1 MVQVRAHQP
10 INTDGSINL
19 DAWLDHIVSVDLVL
33 DREIMKQACEFARQ
47 AEQKDQDGKTP
58 GKSHWIEG
66 YSSFQAGLEI
76 AEILADLKLD
86 QDSLVAAVI
95 YRGVREGRIALADV
109 EQRFG
114 ATVAK
119 LIDGVLRMAAISA
132 SLSPRQ
138 SLVLG
143 SQVQVENLRK
153 MLVAM
158 VDDVRVALIKL
169 AERTCAIRA
178 VKNAGDEKRNRVARE
193 VFDIYAPLA
202 HRLGIGHIKWE
213 LEDLSFRY
221 LEPDQYKQIAKLLH
235 ERRLDRERFITDVMT
250 QLDNELQAT
259 GVKADI
265 SGRAKH
271 IYSIWRKM
279 QRKGLAFSQIY
290 DVRAVRVL
298 VPEMRD
304 CYTALGIVHTL
315 WRHIPKEFDDY
326 IANPKENGYRSLHT
340 AVIGPEGKVLE
351 VQIRT
356 HAMHEE
362 AELGVCAHWRYKGTD
377 VKSSSNHYEEKI
389 SWLRQVLEWH
399 EELGD
404 IGGLAEQLR
413 VDIEPDRVYVFTPDG
428 HAIDLP
434 KGATPLDFAYRV
446 HTEIGHNCRGAK
458 INGRIVPLNYS
469 LQTGEQVEIITSKQ
483 GTPSRDWLNSNL
495 GYITTSRA
503 RAKIVHWFKLQAR
516 DQNVAAGKSL
526 LERELARVALPQV
539 DFDKLADKA
548 NYKTAED
555 LFAALG
561 AGDLRLTQLVNLAQ
575 QQVEPDR
582 LNEVELIPRKAT
594 GYKPGKRG
602 DIQIQ
607 GVGNLMTQIA
617 GCCQPLPG
625 DAIVGYIT
633 QGRGVTIHRQDC
645 ASVLQLG
652 GREPERII
660 QVSWGPVPVLT
671 YPVDIIIRAYDRS
684 GLLRDVTQVLLNERI
699 NVLAVNT
706 RSNKEDN
713 TALMSLTIEIPGL
726 EALGRLLGRISQ
738 LPNII
743 ETRRNRTP

>member
-1 MVQVRAHQP
+1 MVQVRALQP

-19 DAWLDHIVSVDLVL
+19 EGWLDHVLGMVPAL
-33 DREIMKQACEFARQ
+33 DRDALRKACDYARV
-47 AEQKDQDGKTP
+47 AEQQANAAQNLW
-58 GKSHWIEG
+58 SEG
-66 YSSFQAGLEI
+66 TSSYQTGLEI

-86 QDSLVAAVI
+86 QESLVAAVI
-95 YRGVREGRIALADV
+95 YRGVREGKIQLADV
-109 EQRFG
+109 HRQFG
-114 ATVAK
+114 PVVAK
-119 LIDGVLRMAAISA
+119 LIAGVLRMAAIST
-132 SLSPRQ
+132 SLNPRE

-143 SQVQVENLRK
+143 SQTQVENLRK

-178 VKNAGDEKRNRVARE
+178 VKNADDDKRHRVARE

-221 LEPDQYKQIAKLLH
+221 LEPEQYKQIAQLLH
-235 ERRLDRERFITDVMT
+235 ERRLDREQYIDNVVQ
-250 QLDNELQAT
+250 QLRDELTAA
-259 GVKADI
+259 GIEPDI
-265 SGRAKH
+265 DGRAKH

-279 QRKGLAFSQIY
+279 QKKGLLFSQIY

-298 VPEMRD
+298 VPEVRD

-356 HAMHEE
+356 KSMHEE

-377 VKSSSNHYEEKI
+377 VNSGSDHYEEKI
-389 SWLRQVLEWH
+389 AWLRQVLEWH

-458 INGRIVPLNYS
+458 VNGRIVPLNYS

-483 GTPSRDWLNSNL
+483 GTPSRDWLNPNL
-495 GYITTSRA
+495 GYVTTSRA
-503 RAKIVHWFKLQAR
+503 RAKIVHWFKLQDR
-516 DQNVAAGKSL
+516 DQNVAAGKQL
-526 LERELARVALPQV
+526 LERELARMALV
-539 DFDKLADKA
+539 GADFDKLAEKA
-548 NYKTAED
+548 NLKTAED

-561 AGDLRLTQLVNLAQ
+561 AGDVRLAHAVNLAQ
-575 QQVEPDR
+575 QLLEPER
-582 LNEVELIPRKAT
+582 GNEQLELIPRKAQ
-594 GYKPGKRG
+594 GFKLGKRG

-607 GVGNLMTQIA
+607 GVGNLLTQMA

-625 DAIVGYIT
+625 DPIVGYIT
-633 QGRGVTIHRQDC
+633 LGRGVTIHRQDC
-645 ASVLQLG
+645 PTALQQTA
-652 GREPERII
+652 REPERMI
-660 QVSWGPVPVLT
+660 QVSWGPVPVQT
-671 YPVDIIIRAYDRS
+671 YPVEIVIKAYDRS
-684 GLLRDVTQVLLNERI
+684 GLLRDVTQVLLNEKL

-713 TALMSLTIEIPGL
+713 TASMSITVEIPGL
-726 EALGRLLGRISQ
+726 DALGRLLARIGQ

-743 ETRRNRTP
+743 EARRQRAN

>member
-1 MVQVRAHQP
+1 MPA
-10 INTDGSINL
+10 
-19 DAWLDHIVSVDLVL
+19 VS
-33 DREIMKQACEFARQ
+33 
-47 AEQKDQDGKTP
+47 
-58 GKSHWIEG
+58 
-66 YSSFQAGLEI
+66 
-76 AEILADLKLD
+76 
-86 QDSLVAAVI
+86 
-95 YRGVREGRIALADV
+95 
-109 EQRFG
+109 QRFG
-114 ATVAK
+114 PVVAK
-119 LIDGVLRMAAISA
+119 LIDGVQRMAAISA
-132 SLSPRQ
+132 SLSPRKSMVMGTQ
-138 SLVLG
+138 G
-143 SQVQVENLRK
+143 QVENLRK

-178 VKNAGDEKRNRVARE
+178 VKTADDEKRNRVARE

-235 ERRLDRERFITDVMT
+235 ERRLDRERFISDVMS
-250 QLDNELQAT
+250 QLKNELQAT
-259 GVKADI
+259 GVDADI

-279 QRKGLAFSQIY
+279 QRKGLEFSQIY

-377 VKSSSNHYEEKI
+377 VKSGSNHYEEKI

-413 VDIEPDRVYVFTPDG
+413 VDIEPDRVYIFTPDG

-469 LQTGEQVEIITSKQ
+469 LQTGEQVEIITSKH
-483 GTPSRDWLNSNL
+483 GTPSRDWLNPNL
-495 GYITTSRA
+495 GYVTTSRA

-516 DQNVAAGKSL
+516 DQNVAAGKTL
-526 LERELARVALPQV
+526 LERELNRLGSASGGFRQAGRQGQHENRRRHVRRPRCRR
-539 DFDKLADKA
+539 LAS
-548 NYKTAED
+548 
-555 LFAALG
+555 G
-561 AGDLRLTQLVNLAQ
+561 
-575 QQVEPDR
+575 
-582 LNEVELIPRKAT
+582 AT
-594 GYKPGKRG
+594 GQPGAATGR
-602 DIQIQ
+602 
-607 GVGNLMTQIA
+607 A
-617 GCCQPLPG
+617 GTRQRTAG
-625 DAIVGYIT
+625 TDST
-633 QGRGVTIHRQDC
+633 QGHRLQAGQARRYPDPGRGQPDD
-645 ASVLQLG
+645 
-652 GREPERII
+652 P
-660 QVSWGPVPVLT
+660 
-671 YPVDIIIRAYDRS
+671 D
-684 GLLRDVTQVLLNERI
+684 
-699 NVLAVNT
+699 
-706 RSNKEDN
+706 
-713 TALMSLTIEIPGL
+713 
-726 EALGRLLGRISQ
+726 GRLLPAVAGRCD
-738 LPNII
+738 
-743 ETRRNRTP
+743 RRLHHPGPRREYPPPGLRLGAATGRARA

>member
-10 INTDGSINL
+10 VNDDGSINL
-19 DAWLDHIVSVDLVL
+19 EAWLDHVTRVDPAL
-33 DREIMKQACEFARQ
+33 DRKALQEACEFARDLEQQ
-47 AEQKDQDGKTP
+47 ANTTQH
-58 GKSHWIEG
+58 HWSEG
-66 YSSFQAGLEI
+66 GSTFRAGLDI

-86 QDSLVAAVI
+86 QDSLVAAII
-95 YRGVREGRIALADV
+95 YRGVREGKITLAAV
-109 EQRFG
+109 HQRFG
-114 ATVAK
+114 PVVAK
-119 LIDGVLRMAAISA
+119 LIEGVLRMAAISA
-132 SLSPRQ
+132 SINPRE
-138 SLVLG
+138 SVVVG
-143 SQVQVENLRK
+143 SQTQVENLRK

-178 VKNAGDEKRNRVARE
+178 VKEADEEKRQRVARE

-235 ERRLDRERFITDVMT
+235 ERRLDREQYINDAMAHLR
-250 QLDNELQAT
+250 QELEAT
-259 GVKADI
+259 GIKADI

-279 QRKGLAFSQIY
+279 QRKGLQFSQIY

-298 VPEMRD
+298 VPEVRD
-304 CYTALGIVHTL
+304 CYTTLGIVHTL

-340 AVIGPEGKVLE
+340 AVLGPEGKVLE

-356 HAMHEE
+356 HSMHEE

-377 VKSSSNHYEEKI
+377 VKSGSNHYEEKI
-389 SWLRQVLEWH
+389 SWLRQVIEWH

-458 INGRIVPLNYS
+458 INGRIVPLTYS

-483 GTPSRDWLNSNL
+483 GSPSRDWLNPNL
-495 GYITTSRA
+495 GYVTTSRA
-503 RAKIVHWFKLQAR
+503 RAKIVHWFKLQDR
-516 DQNVAAGKSL
+516 DQNVAAGKQL
-526 LERELARVALPQV
+526 LERELARMALV
-539 DFDKLADKA
+539 GADFDKLAEKA
-548 NYKTAED
+548 NLKTAED

-561 AGDLRLTQLVNLAQ
+561 AGDVRLAHAVNLAQ
-575 QQVEPDR
+575 QLVEPER
-582 LNEVELIPRKAT
+582 GNEQLELIPRKAQ
-594 GYKPGKRG
+594 GFKPGKRG

-607 GVGNLMTQIA
+607 GVGNLLTQMA

-625 DAIVGYIT
+625 DPIVGYIT
-633 QGRGVTIHRQDC
+633 LGRGVTIHRQDC
-645 ASVLQLG
+645 PTALQQSA
-652 GREPERII
+652 REPERMI
-660 QVSWGPVPVLT
+660 QVSWGPVPVQT
-671 YPVDIIIRAYDRS
+671 YPVEIVIKAYDRS
-684 GLLRDVTQVLLNERI
+684 GLLRDVTQVLLNEKL

-713 TALMSLTIEIPGL
+713 TASMSITVEIPGL
-726 EALGRLLGRISQ
+726 DALGRLLARIGQ

-743 ETRRNRTP
+743 EARRHRVA

>member
-10 INTDGSINL
+10 INLDGSINL
-19 DAWLDHIVSVDLVL
+19 EAWLDHTLSVDPAL
-33 DREIMKQACEFARQ
+33 DREALKAACEFAREVEQQ
-47 AEQKDQDGKTP
+47 ANAAQNL
-58 GKSHWIEG
+58 WAEG
-66 YSSFQAGLEI
+66 NSSFQTGLEI

-95 YRGVREGRIALADV
+95 YRAVREGKTTLKAV
-109 EQRFG
+109 QEKFG
-114 ATVAK
+114 SVVAK
-119 LIDGVLRMAAISA
+119 LIEGVLRMAAISN
-132 SLSPRQ
+132 SINPRE
-138 SLVLG
+138 SVVVG
-143 SQVQVENLRK
+143 SQTQVENLRK

-178 VKNAGDEKRNRVARE
+178 VKHADDEKRLRVARE

-213 LEDLSFRY
+213 LEDISFRY
-221 LEPDQYKQIAKLLH
+221 LEPEQYKQIAKLLH
-235 ERRLDRERFITDVMT
+235 ERRLDREQYINDVMK
-250 QLDNELQAT
+250 QLRDELSAT
-259 GVKADI
+259 GIKADI

-279 QRKGLAFSQIY
+279 QRKGLQFSQIY

-298 VPEMRD
+298 VPEVRD

-340 AVIGPEGKVLE
+340 AVIGPDGKVLE

-356 HAMHEE
+356 NAMHEE
-362 AELGVCAHWRYKGTD
+362 AELGVCAHWKYKGTD
-377 VKSSSNHYEEKI
+377 AKGGSDHYEEKMA
-389 SWLRQVLEWH
+389 WLRQVLEWH

-404 IGGLAEQLR
+404 IGGLAEQLK

-446 HTEIGHNCRGAK
+446 HTQIGHNCRGAK
-458 INGRIVPLNYS
+458 INGRIVPLTYS
-469 LQTGEQVEIITSKQ
+469 LHTGEQVEIITSKN
-483 GTPSRDWLNSNL
+483 GAPSRDWLNPNL

-503 RAKIVHWFKLQAR
+503 RAKIVHWFKLQDR
-516 DQNVAAGKSL
+516 EQNVAAGKAM
-526 LERELARVALPQV
+526 LERDLSRLALAAV
-539 DFDKLADKA
+539 DFAKLAEKC
-548 NYKTAED
+548 NLKTVED
-555 LFAALG
+555 MYAALG
-561 AGDLRLTQLVNLAQ
+561 AGDLRLAHAVNLAQ
-575 QQVEPDR
+575 QQVEPER
-582 LNEVELIPRKAT
+582 GNEQLELIPRRASAPR
-594 GYKPGKRG
+594 PGKRG

-607 GVGNLMTQIA
+607 GVGNLLTQMA

-625 DAIVGYIT
+625 DPIVGYIT
-633 QGRGVTIHRQDC
+633 VGRGVSIHRQDC
-645 ASVLQLG
+645 ASVLQLE

-660 QVSWGPVPVLT
+660 QVSWGPVPVQT
-671 YPVDIIIRAYDRS
+671 YPVDIVIKAYDRS

-713 TALMSLTIEIPGL
+713 TASMQLTIEIPGL
-726 EALGRLLGRISQ
+726 DALSRLLARISQ

-743 ETRRNRTP
+743 EARRNRSGN

>member
-10 INTDGSINL
+10 VNDDGSINL
-19 DAWLDHIVSVDLVL
+19 EAWLEHVTRVDPAL
-33 DREIMKQACEFARQ
+33 DRQALQEACEFARDLEQQ
-47 AEQKDQDGKTP
+47 ANTTP
-58 GKSHWIEG
+58 HHWSEDA
-66 YSSFQAGLEI
+66 STFRAGLDI

-86 QDSLVAAVI
+86 QDSLVAAII
-95 YRGVREGRIALADV
+95 YRGVREGKITLAAV
-109 EQRFG
+109 HQRFG
-114 ATVAK
+114 PVVAK
-119 LIDGVLRMAAISA
+119 LIEGVLRMAAISA
-132 SLSPRQ
+132 SINPRE
-138 SLVLG
+138 SVVVG
-143 SQVQVENLRK
+143 SQTQVENLRK

-178 VKNAGDEKRNRVARE
+178 VKEADEEKRQRVARE

-221 LEPDQYKQIAKLLH
+221 LEPEQYKQIAKLLH
-235 ERRLDRERFITDVMT
+235 ERRLDREQYINDAMDHLR
-250 QLDNELQAT
+250 QELEAT
-259 GVKADI
+259 GIKADI

-279 QRKGLAFSQIY
+279 QRKGLQFSQIY

-298 VPEMRD
+298 VPEVRD
-304 CYTALGIVHTL
+304 CYTTLGIVHTL

-340 AVIGPEGKVLE
+340 AVLGPEGKVLE

-377 VKSSSNHYEEKI
+377 VKSGSNHYEEKI
-389 SWLRQVLEWH
+389 SWLRQVIEWH

-458 INGRIVPLNYS
+458 INGRIVPLTYS

-483 GTPSRDWLNSNL
+483 GTPSRDWLNPNL
-495 GYITTSRA
+495 GYVTTSRA
-503 RAKIVHWFKLQAR
+503 RAKIVHWFKLQDR
-516 DQNVAAGKSL
+516 DQNVAAGKQL
-526 LERELARVALPQV
+526 LERELARLALV
-539 DFDKLADKA
+539 GADFDKLAEKA
-548 NYKTAED
+548 NLKTAED

-561 AGDLRLTQLVNLAQ
+561 AGDVRLAHAVNLAQ
-575 QQVEPDR
+575 QLLEPER
-582 LNEVELIPRKAT
+582 GNEQLELIPRKAQ
-594 GYKPGKRG
+594 GFKPGKRG

-607 GVGNLMTQIA
+607 GVGNLLTQMA

-625 DAIVGYIT
+625 DPIVGYIT
-633 QGRGVTIHRQDC
+633 LGRGVTIHRQDC
-645 ASVLQLG
+645 PTALQQTA
-652 GREPERII
+652 REPERMI
-660 QVSWGPVPVLT
+660 QVSWGPVPVQT
-671 YPVDIIIRAYDRS
+671 YPVEIVIKAYDRS
-684 GLLRDVTQVLLNERI
+684 GLLRDVTQVLLNEKL

-713 TALMSLTIEIPGL
+713 TASMSITVEIPGL
-726 EALGRLLGRISQ
+726 DALGRLLARIGQ

-743 ETRRNRTP
+743 EARRHRVA

>member
-10 INTDGSINL
+10 INLDGSINL
-19 DAWLDHIVSVDLVL
+19 EAWLDHTLSVDPAL
-33 DREIMKQACEFARQ
+33 DREALKVACEFAREVEQQ
-47 AEQKDQDGKTP
+47 ANAAQNL
-58 GKSHWIEG
+58 WAEG
-66 YSSFQAGLEI
+66 NSSFQTGLEI

-95 YRGVREGRIALADV
+95 YRAVREGKTTLKV
-109 EQRFG
+109 VQEKFG
-114 ATVAK
+114 AVVAK
-119 LIDGVLRMAAISA
+119 LIEGVLRMAAISN
-132 SLSPRQ
+132 SINPRE
-138 SLVLG
+138 SVVVG
-143 SQVQVENLRK
+143 SQTQVENLRK

-178 VKNAGDEKRNRVARE
+178 VKHADDEKRLRVARE

-213 LEDLSFRY
+213 LEDISFRY
-221 LEPDQYKQIAKLLH
+221 LEPEQYKQIAKLLH
-235 ERRLDRERFITDVMT
+235 ERRLDREQYINDVMK
-250 QLDNELQAT
+250 QLRDELSAT
-259 GVKADI
+259 GIKADI

-279 QRKGLAFSQIY
+279 QRKGLQFSQIY

-298 VPEMRD
+298 VPEVRD

-340 AVIGPEGKVLE
+340 AVIGPDGKVLE

-356 HAMHEE
+356 NAMHEE
-362 AELGVCAHWRYKGTD
+362 AELGVCAHWKYKGTD
-377 VKSSSNHYEEKI
+377 AKGGSDHYEEKMA
-389 SWLRQVLEWH
+389 WLRQVLEWH

-404 IGGLAEQLR
+404 IGGLAEQLK

-446 HTEIGHNCRGAK
+446 HTQIGHNCRGAK
-458 INGRIVPLNYS
+458 INGRIVPLTYS
-469 LQTGEQVEIITSKQ
+469 LHTGEQVEIITSKN
-483 GTPSRDWLNSNL
+483 GAPSRDWLNPNL

-503 RAKIVHWFKLQAR
+503 RAKIVHWFKLQDR
-516 DQNVAAGKSL
+516 EQNVAAGKAM
-526 LERELARVALPQV
+526 LERDLSRLALAAV
-539 DFDKLADKA
+539 DFAKLAEKC
-548 NYKTAED
+548 NLKTVED
-555 LFAALG
+555 MYAALG
-561 AGDLRLTQLVNLAQ
+561 AGDLRLAHAVNLAQ
-575 QQVEPDR
+575 QQVEPER
-582 LNEVELIPRKAT
+582 GNEQLELIPRRASAPR
-594 GYKPGKRG
+594 PGKRG

-607 GVGNLMTQIA
+607 GVGNLLTQMA

-625 DAIVGYIT
+625 DPIVGYIT
-633 QGRGVTIHRQDC
+633 VGRGVSIHRQDC
-645 ASVLQLG
+645 ASVLQLE

-660 QVSWGPVPVLT
+660 QVSWGPVPVQT
-671 YPVDIIIRAYDRS
+671 YPVDIVIRAYDRS

-713 TALMSLTIEIPGL
+713 TASMQLTIEIPGL
-726 EALGRLLGRISQ
+726 DALSRLLARISQ

-743 ETRRNRTP
+743 EARRNRSGN

>member
-10 INTDGSINL
+10 VNDDGSINL
-19 DAWLDHIVSVDLVL
+19 EAWLDHVASVDPAL
-33 DREIMKQACEFARQ
+33 DRQALKEACEFARDVEQQ
-47 AEQKDQDGKTP
+47 ANSIQH
-58 GKSHWIEG
+58 HWSEG
-66 YSSFQAGLEI
+66 ASSFRAGLDI

-95 YRGVREGRIALADV
+95 YRGVREGQVTLAAV
-109 EQRFG
+109 HQRFG
-114 ATVAK
+114 SVVAK
-119 LIDGVLRMAAISA
+119 LIEGVLRMAAISA
-132 SLSPRQ
+132 SINPRE
-138 SLVLG
+138 SVVVG
-143 SQVQVENLRK
+143 SQTQVENLRK

-178 VKNAGDEKRNRVARE
+178 VKEADEEKRQRVARE

-235 ERRLDRERFITDVMT
+235 ERRLDREQYINDAMAHLR
-250 QLDNELQAT
+250 QELEAT
-259 GVKADI
+259 GIKADI

-279 QRKGLAFSQIY
+279 QRKGLQFSQIY

-298 VPEMRD
+298 VPEVRD
-304 CYTALGIVHTL
+304 CYTTLGIVHTL

-340 AVIGPEGKVLE
+340 AVLGPEGKVLE

-377 VKSSSNHYEEKI
+377 VKSGSNHYEEKI
-389 SWLRQVLEWH
+389 SWLRQVIEWH

-458 INGRIVPLNYS
+458 INGRIVPLTYS

-483 GTPSRDWLNSNL
+483 GTPSRDWLNPNL
-495 GYITTSRA
+495 GYVTTSRA
-503 RAKIVHWFKLQAR
+503 RAKIVHWFKLQDR
-516 DQNVAAGKSL
+516 DQNVAAGKQL
-526 LERELARVALPQV
+526 LERELARMALV
-539 DFDKLADKA
+539 GADFDKLAEKA
-548 NYKTAED
+548 NLRTAED

-561 AGDLRLTQLVNLAQ
+561 AGDVRLAHAVNLAQ
-575 QQVEPDR
+575 QLVEPER
-582 LNEVELIPRKAT
+582 GNEQLELIPRKAQ
-594 GYKPGKRG
+594 GFKPGKRG

-607 GVGNLMTQIA
+607 GVGNLLTQMA

-625 DAIVGYIT
+625 DPIVGYIT
-633 QGRGVTIHRQDC
+633 LGRGVTIHRQDC
-645 ASVLQLG
+645 PTALQQTA
-652 GREPERII
+652 REPERMI
-660 QVSWGPVPVLT
+660 QVSWGPVPVQT
-671 YPVDIIIRAYDRS
+671 YPVEIVIKAYDRS
-684 GLLRDVTQVLLNERI
+684 GLLRDVTQVLLNEKL

-713 TALMSLTIEIPGL
+713 TASMSITVEIPGL
-726 EALGRLLGRISQ
+726 DALGRLLARIGQ

-743 ETRRNRTP
+743 EARRHRVA

>member
-10 INTDGSINL
+10 INLDGSINL
-19 DAWLDHIVSVDLVL
+19 EAWLDHTLSVDPAL
-33 DREIMKQACEFARQ
+33 DREALKVACEFAREVEQQ
-47 AEQKDQDGKTP
+47 ANAAQNL
-58 GKSHWIEG
+58 WAEG
-66 YSSFQAGLEI
+66 NSSFQTGLEI

-95 YRGVREGRIALADV
+95 YRAVREGKTTLKV
-109 EQRFG
+109 VQEKFG
-114 ATVAK
+114 AVVAK
-119 LIDGVLRMAAISA
+119 LIEGVLRMAAISN
-132 SLSPRQ
+132 SINPRE
-138 SLVLG
+138 SVVVG
-143 SQVQVENLRK
+143 SQTQVENLRK

-178 VKNAGDEKRNRVARE
+178 VKHADDEKRLRVARE

-213 LEDLSFRY
+213 LEDISFRY
-221 LEPDQYKQIAKLLH
+221 LEPEQYKQIAKLLH
-235 ERRLDRERFITDVMT
+235 ERRLDREQYINDVMK
-250 QLDNELQAT
+250 QLRDELSAT
-259 GVKADI
+259 GIKADI

-279 QRKGLAFSQIY
+279 QRKGLQFSQIY

-298 VPEMRD
+298 VPEVRD

-340 AVIGPEGKVLE
+340 AVIGPDGKVLE

-356 HAMHEE
+356 NAMHEE
-362 AELGVCAHWRYKGTD
+362 AELGVCAHWKYKGTD
-377 VKSSSNHYEEKI
+377 AKGGSDHYEEKMA
-389 SWLRQVLEWH
+389 WLRQVLEWH

-404 IGGLAEQLR
+404 IGGLAEQLK

-446 HTEIGHNCRGAK
+446 HTQIGHNCRGAK
-458 INGRIVPLNYS
+458 INGRIVPLTYS
-469 LQTGEQVEIITSKQ
+469 LHTGEQVEIITSKN
-483 GTPSRDWLNSNL
+483 GAPSRDWLNPNL

-503 RAKIVHWFKLQAR
+503 RAKIVHWFKLQDR
-516 DQNVAAGKSL
+516 EQNVAAGKAM
-526 LERELARVALPQV
+526 LERDLSRLALAAV
-539 DFDKLADKA
+539 DFAKLAEKC
-548 NYKTAED
+548 NLKTVED
-555 LFAALG
+555 MYAALG
-561 AGDLRLTQLVNLAQ
+561 AGDLRLAHAVNLAQ
-575 QQVEPDR
+575 QQVEPER
-582 LNEVELIPRKAT
+582 GNEQLELIPRRASAPR
-594 GYKPGKRG
+594 PGKRG

-607 GVGNLMTQIA
+607 GVGNLLTQMA

-625 DAIVGYIT
+625 DPIVGYIT
-633 QGRGVTIHRQDC
+633 VGRGVSIHRQDC
-645 ASVLQLG
+645 ASVLQLE

-660 QVSWGPVPVLT
+660 QVSWGPVPVQT
-671 YPVDIIIRAYDRS
+671 YPVDIVIKAYDRS

-713 TALMSLTIEIPGL
+713 TASMQLTIEIPGL
-726 EALGRLLGRISQ
+726 DALSRLLARISQ

-743 ETRRNRTP
+743 EARRNRSSN

>member
-10 INTDGSINL
+10 VNDDGSINL
-19 DAWLDHIVSVDLVL
+19 EAWLDHVASVDPAL
-33 DREIMKQACEFARQ
+33 DRQALKEACEFARDV
-47 AEQKDQDGKTP
+47 EQHANSIQH
-58 GKSHWIEG
+58 HWSEG
-66 YSSFQAGLEI
+66 ASSFRAGLDI

-95 YRGVREGRIALADV
+95 YRGVREGQVTLAAV
-109 EQRFG
+109 HQRFG
-114 ATVAK
+114 SVVAK
-119 LIDGVLRMAAISA
+119 LIEGVLRMAAISA
-132 SLSPRQ
+132 SINPRE
-138 SLVLG
+138 SVVVG
-143 SQVQVENLRK
+143 SQTQVENLRK

-178 VKNAGDEKRNRVARE
+178 VKEADEDKRQRVARE

-221 LEPDQYKQIAKLLH
+221 LEPEQYKQIAKLLH
-235 ERRLDRERFITDVMT
+235 ERRLDREQYINDAMANLR
-250 QLDNELQAT
+250 QELEAT
-259 GVKADI
+259 GIKADI

-279 QRKGLAFSQIY
+279 QRKGLQFSQIY

-298 VPEMRD
+298 VPEVRD
-304 CYTALGIVHTL
+304 CYTTLGIVHTL

-340 AVIGPEGKVLE
+340 AVLGPEGKVLE

-377 VKSSSNHYEEKI
+377 VKSGSNHYEEKI
-389 SWLRQVLEWH
+389 SWLRQVIEWH

-458 INGRIVPLNYS
+458 INGRIVPLTYS

-483 GTPSRDWLNSNL
+483 GTPSRDWLNPNL
-495 GYITTSRA
+495 GYVTTSRA
-503 RAKIVHWFKLQAR
+503 RAKIVHWFKLQDR
-516 DQNVAAGKSL
+516 DQNVAAGKQL
-526 LERELARVALPQV
+526 LERELARMALV
-539 DFDKLADKA
+539 GADFDKLAEKA
-548 NYKTAED
+548 NLRTAED

-561 AGDLRLTQLVNLAQ
+561 AGDVRLAHAVNLAQ
-575 QQVEPDR
+575 QLVEPER
-582 LNEVELIPRKAT
+582 GNEQLELIPRKAQ
-594 GYKPGKRG
+594 GFKPGKRG

-607 GVGNLMTQIA
+607 GVGNLLTQMA

-625 DAIVGYIT
+625 DPIVGYIT
-633 QGRGVTIHRQDC
+633 LGRGVTIHRQDC
-645 ASVLQLG
+645 PTALQQTA
-652 GREPERII
+652 REPERMI
-660 QVSWGPVPVLT
+660 QVSWGPVPVQT
-671 YPVDIIIRAYDRS
+671 YPVEIVIKAYDRS
-684 GLLRDVTQVLLNERI
+684 GLLRDVTQVLLNEKL

-713 TALMSLTIEIPGL
+713 TASMSITVEIPGL
-726 EALGRLLGRISQ
+726 DALGRLLARIGQ

-743 ETRRNRTP
+743 EARRHRVA

>member
-10 INTDGSINL
+10 INDDGSINL
-19 DAWLDHIVSVDLVL
+19 EAWLDHVLSVDPALERGAL
-33 DREIMKQACEFARQ
+33 REACEFARE
-47 AEQKDQDGKTP
+47 AEQQANAAQNL
-58 GKSHWIEG
+58 WAEG
-66 YSSFQAGLEI
+66 ASSFRAGLEI

-86 QDSLVAAVI
+86 QDSLVAAVV
-95 YRGVREGRIALADV
+95 YRGVREGKVTLAAV
-109 EQRFG
+109 HQRFG
-114 ATVAK
+114 PVVAK

-132 SLSPRQ
+132 SLNPRD

-143 SQVQVENLRK
+143 SQAQVENLRK

-178 VKNAGDEKRNRVARE
+178 VKHADDEKRQRVARE

-221 LEPDQYKQIAKLLH
+221 LEPEQYKQIATLLH
-235 ERRLDRERFITDVMT
+235 ERRLDREQYINDVMSHLR
-250 QLDNELQAT
+250 QELDAT
-259 GVKADI
+259 GIEADI

-279 QRKGLAFSQIY
+279 QRKGLQFSQIY

-298 VPEMRD
+298 VPQMRD

-340 AVIGPEGKVLE
+340 AVLGPEGKVLE

-377 VKSSSNHYEEKI
+377 VKSGSNHYEEKI

-469 LQTGEQVEIITSKQ
+469 LQTGEQVEIITSKH

-495 GYITTSRA
+495 GYVTTSRA
-503 RAKIVHWFKLQAR
+503 RAKIVHWFKLQDR
-516 DQNVAAGKSL
+516 DQNVAAGKAM
-526 LERELARVALPQV
+526 LERELGRLALPHV
-539 DFDKLADKA
+539 DFDVLAEKA
-548 NYKTAED
+548 NLKTAED

-561 AGDLRLTQLVNLAQ
+561 AGDVRLAHLVNLAQ
-575 QQVEPDR
+575 QLVEPER
-582 LNEVELIPRKAT
+582 GSEQLELIPRKAQ
-594 GYKPGKRG
+594 GFRPGKRG

-607 GVGNLMTQIA
+607 GVGNLLTQMA

-625 DAIVGYIT
+625 DPIVGYIT
-633 QGRGVTIHRQDC
+633 LGRGVSIHRQDC
-645 ASVLQLG
+645 ASVLQLA

-660 QVSWGPVPVLT
+660 QVSWGPVPVQT

-684 GLLRDVTQVLLNERI
+684 GLLRDVTQLLLNEKL

-706 RSNKEDN
+706 QSNKEDN
-713 TALMSLTIEIPGL
+713 TASMSITVEIPGL
-726 EALGRLLGRISQ
+726 DALGRLLGRISQ

-743 ETRRNRTP
+743 EARRHRAS

>member
-10 INTDGSINL
+10 INLDGSINL
-19 DAWLDHIVSVDLVL
+19 EAWLDHTLSVDPAL
-33 DREIMKQACEFARQ
+33 DREALKVACEFAREVEQQ
-47 AEQKDQDGKTP
+47 ANAAQNL
-58 GKSHWIEG
+58 WAEG
-66 YSSFQAGLEI
+66 NSSFQTGLEI

-95 YRGVREGRIALADV
+95 YRAVREGKTTLKV
-109 EQRFG
+109 VQEKFG
-114 ATVAK
+114 AVVAK
-119 LIDGVLRMAAISA
+119 LIEGVLRMAAISN
-132 SLSPRQ
+132 SINPRE
-138 SLVLG
+138 SVVVG
-143 SQVQVENLRK
+143 SQTQVENLRK

-178 VKNAGDEKRNRVARE
+178 VKHADDEKRLRVARE

-213 LEDLSFRY
+213 LEDISFRY
-221 LEPDQYKQIAKLLH
+221 LEPEQYKQIAKLLH
-235 ERRLDRERFITDVMT
+235 ERRLDREQYINDVMK
-250 QLDNELQAT
+250 QLRDELSAT
-259 GVKADI
+259 GIKADI

-279 QRKGLAFSQIY
+279 QRKDLQFSQIY

-298 VPEMRD
+298 VPEVRD

-340 AVIGPEGKVLE
+340 AVIGPDGKVLE

-356 HAMHEE
+356 NAMHEE
-362 AELGVCAHWRYKGTD
+362 AELGVCAHWKYKGTD
-377 VKSSSNHYEEKI
+377 AKGGSDHYEEKMA
-389 SWLRQVLEWH
+389 WLRQVLEWH

-404 IGGLAEQLR
+404 IGGLAEQLK

-446 HTEIGHNCRGAK
+446 HTQIGHNCRGAK
-458 INGRIVPLNYS
+458 INGRIVPLTYS
-469 LQTGEQVEIITSKQ
+469 LHTGEQVEIITSKN
-483 GTPSRDWLNSNL
+483 GAPSRDWLNPNL

-503 RAKIVHWFKLQAR
+503 RAKIVHWFKLQDR
-516 DQNVAAGKSL
+516 EQNVAAGKAM
-526 LERELARVALPQV
+526 LERDLSRLALAAV
-539 DFDKLADKA
+539 DFAKLAEKC
-548 NYKTAED
+548 NLKTVED
-555 LFAALG
+555 MYAALG
-561 AGDLRLTQLVNLAQ
+561 AGDLRLAHAVNLAQ
-575 QQVEPDR
+575 QQVEPER
-582 LNEVELIPRKAT
+582 GNEQLELIPRRASAPR
-594 GYKPGKRG
+594 PGKRG

-607 GVGNLMTQIA
+607 GVGNLLTQMA

-625 DAIVGYIT
+625 DPIVGYIT
-633 QGRGVTIHRQDC
+633 VGRGVSIHRQDC
-645 ASVLQLG
+645 ASVLQLE

-660 QVSWGPVPVLT
+660 QVSWGPVPVQT
-671 YPVDIIIRAYDRS
+671 YPVDIVIKAYDRS

-713 TALMSLTIEIPGL
+713 TASMQLTIEIPGL
-726 EALGRLLGRISQ
+726 DALSRLLARISQ

-743 ETRRNRTP
+743 EARRNRSGN

>member
-10 INTDGSINL
+10 INLDGSINL
-19 DAWLDHIVSVDLVL
+19 EAWLDHTLSVDPAL
-33 DREIMKQACEFARQ
+33 DREALKVACEFAREVEQQ
-47 AEQKDQDGKTP
+47 ANAAQNL
-58 GKSHWIEG
+58 WAEG
-66 YSSFQAGLEI
+66 NSSFQTGLEI

-95 YRGVREGRIALADV
+95 YRAVREGKTTLKV
-109 EQRFG
+109 VQEKFG
-114 ATVAK
+114 AVVAK
-119 LIDGVLRMAAISA
+119 LIEGVLRMAAISN
-132 SLSPRQ
+132 SINPRE
-138 SLVLG
+138 SVVVG
-143 SQVQVENLRK
+143 SQTQVENLRK

-178 VKNAGDEKRNRVARE
+178 VKHADDEKRLRVARE

-213 LEDLSFRY
+213 LEDISFRY
-221 LEPDQYKQIAKLLH
+221 LEPEQYKQIAKLLH
-235 ERRLDRERFITDVMT
+235 ERRLDREQYINDVMK
-250 QLDNELQAT
+250 QLRDELSAT
-259 GVKADI
+259 GIKADI

-279 QRKGLAFSQIY
+279 QRKGLEFSQIY

-298 VPEMRD
+298 VPEVRD

-340 AVIGPEGKVLE
+340 AVIGPDGKVLE

-356 HAMHEE
+356 NAMHEE
-362 AELGVCAHWRYKGTD
+362 AELGVCAHWKYKGTD
-377 VKSSSNHYEEKI
+377 AKGGSDHYEEKMA
-389 SWLRQVLEWH
+389 WLRQVLEWH

-404 IGGLAEQLR
+404 IGGLAEQLK

-446 HTEIGHNCRGAK
+446 HTQIGHNCRGAK
-458 INGRIVPLNYS
+458 INGRIVPLTYS
-469 LQTGEQVEIITSKQ
+469 LHTGEQVEIITSKN
-483 GTPSRDWLNSNL
+483 GAPSRDWLNPNL

-503 RAKIVHWFKLQAR
+503 RAKIVHWFKLQDR
-516 DQNVAAGKSL
+516 EQNVAAGKAM
-526 LERELARVALPQV
+526 LERDLSRLALAAV
-539 DFDKLADKA
+539 DFAKLAEKC
-548 NYKTAED
+548 NLKTVED
-555 LFAALG
+555 MYAALG
-561 AGDLRLTQLVNLAQ
+561 AGDLRLAHAVNLAQ
-575 QQVEPDR
+575 QQVEPER
-582 LNEVELIPRKAT
+582 GNEQLELIPRRASAPR
-594 GYKPGKRG
+594 PGKRG

-607 GVGNLMTQIA
+607 GVGNLLTQMA

-625 DAIVGYIT
+625 DPIVGYIT
-633 QGRGVTIHRQDC
+633 VGRGVSIHRQDC
-645 ASVLQLG
+645 ASVLQLE

-660 QVSWGPVPVLT
+660 QVSWGPVPVQT
-671 YPVDIIIRAYDRS
+671 YPVDIVIKAYDRS

-713 TALMSLTIEIPGL
+713 TASMQLTIEIPGL
-726 EALGRLLGRISQ
+726 DALSRLLARISQ

-743 ETRRNRTP
+743 EARRNRSGN